1 MAREINLIE
10 TGIDRIDQLLGGGIP
25 KGKSIVYYAQPG
37 IESDIFGINTIYNT
51 LKRGGHGV
59 FIVTSTTPKNI
70 TDKFR
75 DFGWPVDSFSNNC
88 IFADAYS
95 PLIGEHSSE
104 KFVISDPENI
114 KNFSSTILD
123 LLENSPPSTIVF
135 DSLSTIMDLCGET
148 ETIEAVKIWNE
159 TARLHD
165 HVLIYNFTAWAYSKE
180 TLKLIKTELFNAV
193 VTICGVGEYILF
205 GKYFGILKLDW
216 KKEPEKNES
225 YASRSIINNFKRFAS
240 PWLQYEIDGANVNIL
255 REKNTIAIT
264 SWL

>member
-1 MAREINLIE
+1 MIE
-10 TGIDRIDQLLGGGIP
+10 TGINRIDQLLGGGIP
-25 KGKSIVYYAQPG
+25 KGNNIVYYAQPG
-37 IESDIFGINTIYNT
+37 IEYDIFGINTIYST
-51 LKRGGHGV
+51 LKRGGNGV

-70 TDKFR
+70 RDRFR
-75 DFGWPVDSFSNNC
+75 DFDWPIESFSNGC

-114 KNFSSTILD
+114 KDFSSTILD
-123 LLENSPPSTIVF
+123 LFEKSPPSTIVF
-135 DSLSTIMDLCGET
+135 DSLSTIMDLCGEK
-148 ETIEAVKIWNE
+148 ETIEAVKIWNK

-180 TLKLIKTELFNAV
+180 TLELIKTELFNAV

-205 GKYFGILKLDW
+205 GKYFRILKLDW

-225 YASRSIINNFKRFAS
+225 YESGCIINKFKEFTT
-240 PWLQYEIDGANVNIL
+240 PWLQYEINGANVNIL
-255 REKNTIAIT
+255 GENNTIAIT
-264 SWL
+264 SL